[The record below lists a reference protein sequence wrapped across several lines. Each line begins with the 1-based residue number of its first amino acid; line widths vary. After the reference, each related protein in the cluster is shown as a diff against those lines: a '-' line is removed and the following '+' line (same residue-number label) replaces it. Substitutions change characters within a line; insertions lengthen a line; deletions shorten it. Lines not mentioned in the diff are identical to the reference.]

1 MADPLVIRA
10 DDGAI
15 AILTLN
21 APSSLNALG
30 TPMLLA
36 LDAALDA
43 IGDNVRA
50 VILRGGARAFSAGHD
65 LKEIHSR
72 RADPDGGAAAYQ
84 ALFALCA
91 RVMQK
96 LVALPQPVIAEVRGV
111 ATAAGCQLAASCDL
125 VMAADTARFGVN
137 GINIGLFCST
147 PMVALTRKI
156 PPSAALEYL
165 LTGEMIPAPR
175 ARELGLVTRTAP
187 EEQLEQATLT
197 LARQIA
203 GKLPVAIRHGK
214 QAFRAAQGLPLDL
227 AYQAAGTIMCANLM
241 EPDTA
246 EGIDAFLAKRK
257 PDWA

>member
-1 MADPLVIRA
+1 
-10 DDGAI
+10 
-15 AILTLN
+15 
-21 APSSLNALG
+21 
-30 TPMLLA
+30 MLLA
-36 LDAALDA
+36 LDAALDG
-43 IGDNVRA
+43 IGEEVRV

-65 LKEIHSR
+65 LREIQSHRS
-72 RADPDGGAAAYQ
+72 DSDGGAAAYQ
-84 ALFALCA
+84 ALFDLCA
-91 RVMQK
+91 GVMQK

-156 PPSAALEYL
+156 APSAALEHL

-187 EEQLEQATLT
+187 EAELQEATLA

-203 GKLPVAIRHGK
+203 GKLPVAVRHGK
-214 QAFRAAQGLPLDL
+214 QAFRAAVGLPLPE
-227 AYQAAGTIMCANLM
+227 AYQAAGEVMCANMM
-241 EPDTA
+241 EPETA
-246 EGIDAFLAKRK
+246 EGIQAFLEKRK